1 MKVIWLCN
9 SILKH
14 AANKFGMSE
23 VMGIS
28 WIDSMIDRYYGKN
41 EFNINII
48 FPMSNMENYDAICDK
63 NITYYPFNNTNH
75 LMHKYY
81 QDIEIIFEN
90 MIKEIKPNIIHIF
103 GTEYPHTLAMMRV
116 VKRLQIE
123 DKTVINIQG
132 LCSFIAKHYNGFL
145 PNKVIHSYTFRD
157 LLKRDNIYQQQ
168 KKFICR
174 GIYEREAIKL
184 SENVIG
190 RTVWDKACVENINP
204 DIRYFKCNETMRDI
218 FYTNKWSLDKCEKY
232 TIFISQSYYPLKGFH
247 LLIEAVSFLKK
258 RYPDI
263 KIYTT
268 GNDIFRVKS
277 CREGSYLKYIKKL
290 IMHNDLKNNVIFL
303 GNLDEKEM
311 CEMYLKAHIFVSA
324 STIENSSNSLS
335 EAMLLGVPCIAS
347 DVGGTISLLNHE
359 KEGYLYQ
366 ADAPYLLSYYIN
378 KIFKDDLLAEKFSTN
393 SRKHALITHD
403 REKNFNDLIDI
414 YKELIG

>member
-1 MKVIWLCN
+1 M
-9 SILKH
+9 
-14 AANKFGMSE
+14 
-23 VMGIS
+23 
-28 WIDSMIDRYYGKN
+28 
-41 EFNINII
+41 
-48 FPMSNMENYDAICDK
+48 
-63 NITYYPFNNTNH
+63 T
-75 LMHKYY
+75 
-81 QDIEIIFEN
+81 
-90 MIKEIKPNIIHIF
+90 
-103 GTEYPHTLAMMRV
+103 
-116 VKRLQIE
+116 
-123 DKTVINIQG
+123 
-132 LCSFIAKHYNGFL
+132 
-145 PNKVIHSYTFRD
+145 
-157 LLKRDNIYQQQ
+157 
-168 KKFICR
+168 
-174 GIYEREAIKL
+174 
-184 SENVIG
+184 
-190 RTVWDKACVENINP
+190 
-204 DIRYFKCNETMRDI
+204 
-218 FYTNKWSLDKCEKY
+218 
-232 TIFISQSYYPLKGFH
+232 
-247 LLIEAVSFLKK
+247 
-258 RYPDI
+258 DI

-303 GNLDEKEM
+303 GNLDEREM